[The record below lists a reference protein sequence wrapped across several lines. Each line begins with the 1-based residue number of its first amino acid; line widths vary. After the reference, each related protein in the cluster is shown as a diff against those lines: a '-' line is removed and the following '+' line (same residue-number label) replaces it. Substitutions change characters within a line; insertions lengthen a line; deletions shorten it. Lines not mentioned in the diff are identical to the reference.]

1 MNRILIIEDDTDIN
15 NMMAET
21 LEKAGYACT
30 QAFSGTEGILWAE
43 KEQFSLAILD
53 LMLPGL
59 NGEKLLPRLK
69 EKQDIP
75 VIVVSAKDSIDS
87 KVELLTS
94 GAEDYLTKPFDIQEL
109 IARVGVQIRRFA
121 KGTKEEPRVL
131 SYRELKLNRDSYTAS
146 VREMPLELTR
156 QEFKILELL
165 LLHPGKVFSKQD
177 IYDYA
182 WDDIYLGEDKT
193 INVHISNIRKKLK
206 AVTDEEYIETV
217 WGIGF
222 RLR

>member
-109 IARVGVQIRRFA
+109 IARVGVQIEDLQRR
-121 KGTKEEPRVL
+121 
-131 SYRELKLNRDSYTAS
+131 
-146 VREMPLELTR
+146 
-156 QEFKILELL
+156 Q
-165 LLHPGKVFSKQD
+165 
-177 IYDYA
+177 
-182 WDDIYLGEDKT
+182 
-193 INVHISNIRKKLK
+193 RKNP
-206 AVTDEEYIETV
+206 AYCP
-217 WGIGF
+217 IGS
-222 RLR
+222 

>member
-121 KGTKEEPRVL
+121 KGTKEESRVL
-131 SYRELKLNRDSYTAS
+131 SL
-146 VREMPLELTR
+146 
-156 QEFKILELL
+156 
-165 LLHPGKVFSKQD
+165 PGAEAQ
-177 IYDYA
+177 
-182 WDDIYLGEDKT
+182 
-193 INVHISNIRKKLK
+193 
-206 AVTDEEYIETV
+206 
-217 WGIGF
+217 
-222 RLR
+222 